1 MKPKTMP
8 RLVLTAMLLASASIA
23 FSQGPAADYDLVI
36 RGGRVLD
43 GAGNPWVSADVAVKD
58 GRIVKV
64 GPVKGKGAKEIDAKG
79 RYVAPGFIDM
89 MDQSSRSLLKNG
101 GAENKLLQG
110 VTTVITG
117 EGGPPVP
124 AAEMPAYFDRLEK
137 QGIAVNL
144 GTYYATTQARM
155 KVMGDAD
162 GRPTAAQLAEMGRE
176 VEIAMRGGAFG
187 ISSALIYAPSS
198 FQTTSDL
205 IALAKA
211 AAPCGAIYATHM
223 RDEASALLPAI
234 QEAIEIG
241 EKGGVKVEI
250 FHLKAATRLGWGK
263 LMPQALSTIEA
274 ARARGVDVAANMYL
288 YTASGTGLEITVP
301 AWVWAG
307 GKEKGLA
314 LLKDPKVRE
323 RLKKE
328 VAAGPQ
334 PDWPNH
340 VASAGGWDNIMLA
353 NGRVEKYAQY
363 QGMSI
368 AKIAAALGKDPA
380 DTAWDILIEAQPA
393 RATAVYF
400 TIGEE
405 DIQTALRRPWVS
417 IGSDAGASIEL
428 GKADGDVLPHPRSY
442 GNHARTIAEYVRNK
456 PVLTLEDAVRKMTS
470 WPAERMGLSDR
481 GLVRE
486 GMSADIVVFDYA
498 RIQDNATFAKPLL
511 PSSGIDDVIVN
522 GVPTIEGGKAT
533 GARAGVALRH
543 QCAMGG

>member
-1 MKPKTMP
+1 
-8 RLVLTAMLLASASIA
+8 
-23 FSQGPAADYDLVI
+23 
-36 RGGRVLD
+36 
-43 GAGNPWVSADVAVKD
+43 
-58 GRIVKV
+58 
-64 GPVKGKGAKEIDAKG
+64 
-79 RYVAPGFIDM
+79 
-89 MDQSSRSLLKNG
+89 
-101 GAENKLLQG
+101 

-124 AAEMPAYFDRLEK
+124 AAELPAYFDRLEK

-144 GTYYATTQARM
+144 GTYYASTQARR

-162 GRPTAAQLAEMGRE
+162 GRPTSAQLDEMSRE
-176 VEIAMRGGAFG
+176 VDIAMRGGAFG

-205 IALAKA
+205 VTLAKA
-211 AAPCGAIYATHM
+211 ASRCGAIYATHM
-223 RDEASALLPAI
+223 RDEASNLIPAI
-234 QEAIEIG
+234 EEAIEIG

-250 FHLKAATRLGWGK
+250 FHLKAATRIGWGK
-263 LMPQALSTIEA
+263 LMPKALSTIEA
-274 ARARGVDVAANMYL
+274 ARDRGVDVAANMYL

-340 VASAGGWDNIMLA
+340 VAAAGGWDNIMLA
-353 NGRVEKYAQY
+353 NGRVEKYARY

-380 DTAWDILIEAQPA
+380 DTAWDILIEAQPE

-405 DIQTALRRPWVS
+405 DIRTALRRPWVS

-428 GKADGDVLPHPRSY
+428 GKADGDVLPHPRAY
-442 GNHARTIAEYVRNK
+442 GNHARTIAEYVRNN

-486 GMSADIVVFDYA
+486 GMRADMVVFDYA
-498 RIQDNATFAKPLL
+498 KIQDNATFAQPLR

-522 GVPTIEGGKAT
+522 GVPTIAGGKPT

-543 QCAMGG
+543 ECVAGG

>member
-8 RLVLTAMLLASASIA
+8 RLILAATLLASASIA
-23 FSQGPAADYDLVI
+23 FSQGAPAEYDLVI

-64 GPVKGKGAKEIDAKG
+64 GPVKGRGTKEIDAKG

-89 MDQSSRSLLKNG
+89 MDQSSRSLLRNG

-124 AAEMPAYFDRLEK
+124 AAELPAYFDRLEK

-144 GTYYATTQARM
+144 GTYYASTQARR

-162 GRPTAAQLAEMGRE
+162 GRPTSAQLDEMSRE
-176 VEIAMRGGAFG
+176 VDIAMRGGAFG

-205 IALAKA
+205 VTLAKA
-211 AAPCGAIYATHM
+211 ASRCGAIYATHM
-223 RDEASALLPAI
+223 RDEASNLIPAI
-234 QEAIEIG
+234 EEAIEIG

-250 FHLKAATRLGWGK
+250 FHLKAATRIGWGK
-263 LMPQALSTIEA
+263 LMPKALSTIEA
-274 ARARGVDVAANMYL
+274 ARDRGVDVAANMYL

-340 VASAGGWDNIMLA
+340 VAAAGGWDNIMLA
-353 NGRVEKYAQY
+353 NGRVEKYARY

-380 DTAWDILIEAQPA
+380 DTAWDILIEAQPE

-405 DIQTALRRPWVS
+405 DIRTALRRPWVS

-428 GKADGDVLPHPRSY
+428 GKADGDVLPHPRAY
-442 GNHARTIAEYVRNK
+442 GNHARTIAEYVRNN

-486 GMSADIVVFDYA
+486 GMRADMVVFDYA
-498 RIQDNATFAKPLL
+498 KIQDNATFAQPLR

-522 GVPTIEGGKAT
+522 GVPTIAGGKPT

-543 QCAMGG
+543 ECVAGG

>member
-1 MKPKTMP
+1 M
-8 RLVLTAMLLASASIA
+8 AAWLLASAGA
-23 FSQGPAADYDLVI
+23 ALSQGATAEYDLVI

-43 GAGNPWVSADVAVKD
+43 GAGNPWISADVAVKD

-89 MDQSSRSLLKNG
+89 MDQSSRSLLRNG

-124 AAEMPAYFDRLEK
+124 AAELPAYFDRLEK

-144 GTYYATTQARM
+144 GTYYASTQARR

-162 GRPTAAQLAEMGRE
+162 GRPTPAQLDEMSRE
-176 VEIAMRGGAFG
+176 VDIAMRGGAFG

-205 IALAKA
+205 VTLARA
-211 AAPCGAIYATHM
+211 ASRCGAIYATHM
-223 RDEASALLPAI
+223 RDEASNLIPAI
-234 QEAIEIG
+234 EEAIEIG

-250 FHLKAATRLGWGK
+250 FHLKAATRIGWGK
-263 LMPQALSTIEA
+263 LMPQALSTIET
-274 ARARGVDVAANMYL
+274 ARDRGVDVAANMYL

-307 GKEKGLA
+307 GKDKGLA

-340 VASAGGWDNIMLA
+340 VAAAGGWDNIMLA

-380 DTAWDILIEAQPA
+380 DTAWDILIEAQPE

-400 TIGEE
+400 TIGEA
-405 DIQTALRRPWVS
+405 DIRTALRRPWVS

-428 GKADGDVLPHPRSY
+428 GKADGDVLPHPRAY
-442 GNHARTIAEYVRNK
+442 GNHARTIAEYVRNN

-486 GMSADIVVFDYA
+486 GMRADIVVFDYA
-498 RIQDNATFAKPLL
+498 KIQDNATFAQPLR

-522 GVPTIEGGKAT
+522 GVPTIAGGKPT

-543 QCAMGG
+543 QCVAGG